1 MTVPTWLIYGA
12 NGYTG
17 ELIAREAVQRGLKP
31 ILAGRNRAAVE
42 ALAAELGCESR
53 IFDLDNPA
61 AIAIGLKECALVLHC
76 AGPFSHTAKPMIDAC
91 LLTHTH
97 YLDIT
102 GEIAVFEMAA
112 AYDAVAKLANVM
124 LLPGVGFD
132 VVPTD
137 CLAAQLKS
145 QLPTATHLA
154 LAFRGLGN
162 MSRGTT
168 LTGLEGMSTGGT
180 VRRDGKL
187 IPVPTAWKTRYIDF
201 GDGRGPVATITLPWG
216 DVSTAYYTT
225 GIPNIEVYVAFK
237 PWSRRLIK
245 LSRYFRWLLGS
256 APAQSY
262 FRSQVKRMPRGATPE
277 QRARSIST
285 VWGEARDDSGHI
297 VTGRLTT
304 PDGYSLTVLTSLA
317 IVEQALGGP
326 QGGRHPIGF
335 QTPAKAYGADFIFTI
350 PGVARLP

>member
-1 MTVPTWLIYGA
+1 MTGPAWMIYGA

-17 ELIAREAVQRGLKP
+17 ELIAREAARRGLKP

-42 ALAAELGCESR
+42 ALAVELGFESR
-53 IFDLDNPA
+53 MFGLDELK
-61 AIAIGLKECALVLHC
+61 AIEAGLKDCALVLHC
-76 AGPFSHTAKPMIDAC
+76 AGPFSHTAKPLTEAC

-112 AYDAVAKLANVM
+112 TYDAVAKMADVM

-137 CLAAQLKS
+137 CLAAQLKA

-154 LAFRGLGN
+154 LAFRGLGT

-187 IPVPTAWKTRYIDF
+187 IPVPTAWKTRHIDF
-201 GDGRGPVATITLPWG
+201 GNGRGPIATVTLPWG

-225 GIPNIEVYVAFK
+225 GIPNIEVYMAFK
-237 PWSRRLIK
+237 PWPRRFIK
-245 LSRYFRWLLGS
+245 LSRYFHWLLGS
-256 APAQSY
+256 APVQSY
-262 FRSQVKRMPRGATPE
+262 FRAQVKLMPPGASPE
-277 QRARSIST
+277 QRARSTSY
-285 VWGEARDDSGHI
+285 VWGEVRDDSGRV
-297 VTGRLTT
+297 VTARLTT
-304 PDGYSLTVLTSLA
+304 PDGYTLTVLTALA
-317 IVEQALGGP
+317 IVERALGGH
-326 QGGRHPIGF
+326 HPIGF
-335 QTPAKAYGADFIFTI
+335 QTPAKAYGSDLILTI
-350 PGVARLP
+350 PGVTRLP

>member
-1 MTVPTWLIYGA
+1 MTGPAWMIYGA

-17 ELIAREAVQRGLKP
+17 ELIAREAARRGLKP
-31 ILAGRNRAAVE
+31 ILAGRNRATVE
-42 ALAAELGCESR
+42 ALAVELGFESR
-53 IFDLDNPA
+53 MFGLDEPK
-61 AIAIGLKECALVLHC
+61 AIEAGLKDCALVLHC
-76 AGPFSHTAKPMIDAC
+76 AGPFSHTAKPLIEAC

-112 AYDAVAKLANVM
+112 TYDAVAKMADVM

-137 CLAAQLKS
+137 CLAAQLKA

-154 LAFRGLGN
+154 LAFRGLGT

-187 IPVPTAWKTRYIDF
+187 IPVPTAWKTRHIDF
-201 GDGRGPVATITLPWG
+201 GNGRGPIATVTLPWG

-225 GIPNIEVYVAFK
+225 GIPNIEVYMAFK
-237 PWSRRLIK
+237 PWPRRFIK
-245 LSRYFRWLLGS
+245 LSRYFHWLLGS
-256 APAQSY
+256 APVQSY
-262 FRSQVKRMPRGATPE
+262 FRAQVKLMPPGASPE
-277 QRARSIST
+277 QRARSTSY
-285 VWGEARDDSGHI
+285 VWGEVRDDSGRV
-297 VTGRLTT
+297 VTARLTT
-304 PDGYSLTVLTSLA
+304 PDGYTLTVLTALA
-317 IVEQALGGP
+317 IVERALGGH
-326 QGGRHPIGF
+326 HPIGF
-335 QTPAKAYGADFIFTI
+335 QTPAKAYGSDLIFTI

>member
-1 MTVPTWLIYGA
+1 MTGPAWMIYGA

-17 ELIAREAVQRGLKP
+17 ELIAREAARRGLKP
-31 ILAGRNRAAVE
+31 ILAGRNRATVE
-42 ALAAELGCESR
+42 ALAVELGFESR
-53 IFDLDNPA
+53 MFGLDEPK
-61 AIAIGLKECALVLHC
+61 AIEAGLKDCTLVLHC
-76 AGPFSHTAKPMIDAC
+76 AGPFSHTAKPLIEAC

-112 AYDAVAKLANVM
+112 TYDAVAKMADVM

-137 CLAAQLKS
+137 CLAAQLKA
-145 QLPTATHLA
+145 QLPTATYLA
-154 LAFRGLGN
+154 LAFRGLGT

-187 IPVPTAWKTRYIDF
+187 IPVPTAWKTRHIDF
-201 GDGRGPVATITLPWG
+201 GNGRGPIATVTLPWG

-225 GIPNIEVYVAFK
+225 GIPNIEVYMAFK
-237 PWSRRLIK
+237 PWPRRFIK
-245 LSRYFRWLLGS
+245 LSRYFHWLLGS
-256 APAQSY
+256 APVQSY
-262 FRSQVKRMPRGATPE
+262 FRAQVKLMPPGASPE
-277 QRARSIST
+277 QRARSTSY
-285 VWGEARDDSGHI
+285 VWGEVRDDSGRV
-297 VTGRLTT
+297 VTARLTT
-304 PDGYSLTVLTSLA
+304 PDGYTLTVLTALA
-317 IVEQALGGP
+317 IVERALGGH
-326 QGGRHPIGF
+326 HPIGF
-335 QTPAKAYGADFIFTI
+335 QTPAKAYGSDLIFTI

>member
-1 MTVPTWLIYGA
+1 MTAPAWLIYGA

-17 ELIAREAVQRGLKP
+17 ELIAREAAHRGLKP

-42 ALAAELGCESR
+42 ALAVELGFESR
-53 IFDLDNPA
+53 IFELDDQKT
-61 AIAIGLKECALVLHC
+61 IASSLNDCALVLHC
-76 AGPFSHTAKPMIDAC
+76 AGPFSHTAKPMIEAC

-112 AYDAVAKLANVM
+112 AYDAVARMANVM

-137 CLAAQLKS
+137 CLAAHLKS
-145 QLPTATHLA
+145 QLPTATHLS
-154 LAFRGLGN
+154 LAFRGLGS

-168 LTGLEGMSTGGT
+168 LTGLEGMSTSGT

-187 IPVPTAWKTRYIDF
+187 IPVPTAWKTSHIDF
-201 GDGRGPVATITLPWG
+201 GNGRGPIATITIPWG

-237 PWSRRLIK
+237 PWSRRFIK
-245 LSRYFRWLLGS
+245 LSRYFHWLLSS
-256 APAQSY
+256 ALMQSY
-262 FRSQVKRMPRGATPE
+262 FRSQVKLMPRGATSE
-277 QRARSIST
+277 QRARATSYI
-285 VWGEARDDSGHI
+285 WGEVRDDNGHV
-297 VTGRLTT
+297 VTARLTT
-304 PDGYSLTVLTSLA
+304 PDGYTLTVLTALA
-317 IVEQALGGP
+317 IVEQAL
-326 QGGRHPIGF
+326 GGRHPIGF
-335 QTPAKAYGADFIFTI
+335 QTPARAYGADLIFTI
-350 PGVARLP
+350 PGVTRLP